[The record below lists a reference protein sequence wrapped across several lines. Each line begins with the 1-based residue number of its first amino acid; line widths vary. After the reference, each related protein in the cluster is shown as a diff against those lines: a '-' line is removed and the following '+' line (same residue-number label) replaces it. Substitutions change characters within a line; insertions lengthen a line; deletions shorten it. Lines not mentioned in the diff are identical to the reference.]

1 MITLLSL
8 TGYFLNLY
16 LLLKSSTVKSN
27 IFEELQNAYGL
38 KSLKVIKSVT
48 TRWLSH
54 GKAVETVLD
63 RSEAL
68 VASLD
73 AIYLRK
79 KRTGSKL
86 IYNFI
91 VKNVRYACK
100 KFS

>member
-16 LLLKSSTVKSN
+16 LLLKNSTVKSN

-54 GKAVETVLD
+54 EKAVETVLD

-79 KRTGSKL
+79 KEPAVS
-86 IYNFI
+86 
-91 VKNVRYACK
+91 
-100 KFS
+100 